1 MDWERISA
9 NWPHWRDRAR
19 ERWSRLTEVELTA
32 VAGRREVL
40 LARIQEVYGLSREE
54 VERQL
59 LNWERNLSLDE
70 FDSQV
75 SRMNGGR

>member
-9 NWPHWRDRAR
+9 NWAHWRDRVR

-32 VAGRREVL
+32 VAGRRDVL
-40 LARIQEVYGLSREE
+40 SARIQAVYGLSREE
-54 VERQL
+54 TERQL

-75 SRMNGGR
+75 PRMNGGR